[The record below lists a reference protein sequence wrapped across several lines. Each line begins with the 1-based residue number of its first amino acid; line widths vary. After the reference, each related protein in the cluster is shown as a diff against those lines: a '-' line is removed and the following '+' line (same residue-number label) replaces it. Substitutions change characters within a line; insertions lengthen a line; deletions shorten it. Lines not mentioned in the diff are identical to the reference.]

1 MDEQR
6 IPEPKQTA
14 GQDFLKRIGPAGC
27 VLFLALFVLVTAIC
41 LTAGRD
47 PVPGYEAPHETEYY
61 VNHLDE
67 LADELN
73 EHFLPQLETPAQ
85 AAVAGGTVTITVQD
99 DTFVVVRSAVLH
111 YFDESLFT
119 FETS

>member
-1 MDEQR
+1 MDEQKSL
-6 IPEPKQTA
+6 EPKQTA
-14 GQDFLKRIGPAGC
+14 GQDFLKKIGPAGC

-47 PVPGYEAPHETEYY
+47 PVPGYEAPHDTEYY

-67 LADELN
+67 LATELN
-73 EHFLPQLETPAQ
+73 DNFLPRLDTPAT
-85 AAVAGGTVTITVQD
+85 AAVTSDTVTVTVEG
-99 DTFVVVRSAVLH
+99 DTFVVVRSALLH

-119 FETS
+119 FQTE

>member
-14 GQDFLKRIGPAGC
+14 GQDFLKKIGPAGC

-47 PVPGYEAPHETEYY
+47 PVPGYEAPYENEYY

-73 EHFLPQLETPAQ
+73 TNFLPRLDTPAH
-85 AAVAGGTVTITVQD
+85 AAVTGGTVTITVQD
-99 DTFVVVRSAVLH
+99 DTFVVVRSALLRH
-111 YFDESLFT
+111 FDESLFAFQT
-119 FETS
+119 E